1 MFEGDLV
8 RPLGWMTLNFG
19 YAEAEVNFIIARL
32 SQAGVDLDVPPTAPL
47 GQRLK
52 ALSAIFGQLHSSA
65 SAEAL
70 AILEESGS
78 LIEKRN
84 SLVHACVLAGGK
96 VQPNDSAK
104 PQFSVTPEALMALGD
119 QLFNWKERLSA
130 AVQLRLLPFLHK
142 DRT

>member
-1 MFEGDLV
+1 MI

-19 YAEAEVNFIIARL
+19 YAEAEVNFVIAALRP
-32 SQAGVDLDVPPTAPL
+32 AGVDFEAPPAAPL
-47 GQRLK
+47 GQRLR
-52 ALSAIFGQLHSSA
+52 ALIAIVGRMQSPA
-65 SAEAL
+65 SAEVV
-70 AILEESGS
+70 AILEESGP

-104 PQFSVTPEALMALGD
+104 PQFSVTPEELVALGE

-130 AVQLRLLPFLHK
+130 AVQLRLLPALLR